1 MDKIDQKIIRRL
13 SEQSKISSGVVA
25 TLCANEHAD
34 ALVRVRNPLH
44 FGYIERNFNVCGL
57 YPFIRSV
64 AIKCDLKDAVRL
76 ERMQEVEYVSAQSK
90 VLALSDNIDNPTS
103 QNADFQNSFT
113 SDTGGS
119 THHNIHGSVNGDG
132 AVNQD
137 FHVASSGLFS
147 PIPTFDESL
156 DGSGVT
162 LCVMDTGVSPH
173 LDLSVP
179 RERIV
184 YFVDMIGGQSEPY
197 DDNGHGTFVAGVAA
211 GNGNTSAKSVSGVAP
226 RANIVGVKVIDK
238 SGESGTFKIL
248 DGMQWLFDNFRRY
261 DIRVVCMSF
270 GADPLEYADPLKIGV
285 EMLSRSGLIVVCASG
300 NSGKDSL
307 KSPSISSE
315 VISVGAVDKNMNVAA
330 FSSRGYYGSAY
341 RPDVYAQGV
350 DMLGIQVGGTYS
362 KMTGTSVSAPYVAG
376 ACCLLCQ
383 KYRKLTPYQAKL
395 GVLNRSILKNEVRI
409 LRL

>member
-1 MDKIDQKIIRRL
+1 M
-13 SEQSKISSGVVA
+13 
-25 TLCANEHAD
+25 
-34 ALVRVRNPLH
+34 
-44 FGYIERNFNVCGL
+44 
-57 YPFIRSV
+57 
-64 AIKCDLKDAVRL
+64 
-76 ERMQEVEYVSAQSK
+76 
-90 VLALSDNIDNPTS
+90 
-103 QNADFQNSFT
+103 
-113 SDTGGS
+113 
-119 THHNIHGSVNGDG
+119 
-132 AVNQD
+132 
-137 FHVASSGLFS
+137 
-147 PIPTFDESL
+147 
-156 DGSGVT
+156 T
-162 LCVMDTGVSPH
+162 LCVMDTGVSAH

-184 YFVDMIGGQSEPY
+184 HFVDMIGEQSEPY

-211 GNGNTSAKSVSGVAP
+211 GNGNTSAKSVMGVAP

-350 DMLGIQVGGTYS
+350 DALGIQVGGTYS

-409 LRL
+409 LNL